1 MQLRGYRIKICK
13 IAYDKCFIIVY
24 DKTNIARSKSC
35 KEEEL
40 GVSIAIA
47 VLTFIGGIAPLVA
60 QLLKAV
66 M

>member
-1 MQLRGYRIKICK
+1 M
-13 IAYDKCFIIVY
+13 
-24 DKTNIARSKSC
+24 
-35 KEEEL
+35 
-40 GVSIAIA
+40 SIAIA